1 MTEVRGREA
10 LLVAFERLFQRAV
23 SKLNV
28 ECTPEEREEAKRN
41 FAARYDDA
49 LRLVEQAE
57 LPELPEPTLERME
70 TAIDELS
77 PAAVAAHLATIPLA
91 MHVHE
96 ALRQIAVRAA
106 EQKLLEHLAQQTDD
120 RYGGN

>member
-1 MTEVRGREA
+1 MTDVHGRAA
-10 LLVAFERLFQRAV
+10 LLAAFDRLFQRAA
-23 SKLNV
+23 SKLHV
-28 ECTPEEREEAKRN
+28 DCTPEERDEAKRH
-41 FAARYDDA
+41 FAARYDEA

-57 LPELPEPTLERME
+57 MPEIPEQTLERME

-91 MHVHE
+91 RHVHE
-96 ALRQIAVRAA
+96 ALRQIALRAA
-106 EQKLLEHLAQQTDD
+106 EQKLLEHLAGQADD